1 MEGESAASFSGL
13 VREVLLAVA
22 MISLLVGGLW
32 LHTGTMPPLVVVE
45 SSSMV
50 HDAKG
55 EIGSIDAGDLI
66 LVHGRNPA
74 GVITFAEATDPTH
87 PAYGH
92 QSHGLGGDVVIY
104 AKNGEEGT
112 PIIHR
117 AILRVLANT
126 TTTPD
131 RAALAAAG
139 HVTDEP
145 FTNEPGDGFACPD
158 GGVWDP
164 TLTDAGDGA
173 LGTCILTWDV
183 PGTEVLDQPTITVV
197 FDGRSA
203 GYYDCK
209 RSAHANAEPHLVV
222 HEWAPSHEGLL
233 TLGDNNFCSVD
244 QGSGATNGSTGVQG
258 ATGLVHAV
266 RTDWIVG
273 RAGAE
278 LPWLGVVKLM
288 LASSG
293 PGTQYVPRSA
303 FVGVASIVALVLALP
318 MVIDP
323 MFRRLIERAPE
334 AEEAERE
341 RAMDLVLKAIR
352 EDE

>member
-1 MEGESAASFSGL
+1 MDEQSAASFSGL

-22 MISLLVGGLW
+22 MICLLVGGLW

-50 HDAKG
+50 HDVNG
-55 EIGSIDAGDLI
+55 EVGSIDAGDLI
-66 LVHGRNPA
+66 LVHGRNPS
-74 GVITFAEATDPTH
+74 GIITFAEASDPLNV
-87 PAYGH
+87 AFGYR
-92 QSHGLGGDVVIY
+92 SHGLEGDVVIY

-117 AILRVLANT
+117 AILRVVANGT
-126 TTTPD
+126 LTPD
-131 RAALAAAG
+131 RTALAAAG
-139 HVTDEP
+139 HHPEEP
-145 FTNEPGDGFACPD
+145 FTEEPADGLACPD

-164 TLTDAGDGA
+164 TLTDAGDEGK
-173 LGTCILTWDV
+173 GTCIITWDV
-183 PGTEVLDQPTITVV
+183 PGTDVRGQSRVSVV
-197 FDGRSA
+197 FDGVSA
-203 GYYDCK
+203 GFYDCK

-222 HEWAPSHEGLL
+222 HEWAPTHEGLL

-258 ATGLVHAV
+258 ASGIVHAV
-266 RTDWIVG
+266 RTEWIVG

-278 LPWLGVVKLM
+278 VPWLGVVKLM

-303 FVGVASIVALVLALP
+303 FVGVAAMVAVVLALP

-334 AEEAERE
+334 AEEAARE
-341 RAMDLVLKAIR
+341 RAMDLVLRAIS